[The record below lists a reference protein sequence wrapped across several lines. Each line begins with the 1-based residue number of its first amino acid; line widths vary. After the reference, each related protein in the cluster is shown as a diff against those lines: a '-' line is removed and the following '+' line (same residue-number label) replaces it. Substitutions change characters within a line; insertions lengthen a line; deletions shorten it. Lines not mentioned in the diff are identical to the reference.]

1 MGSSSIYAHIDFIS
15 VAALTLSLEFLICV
29 CGSSASG
36 LKPCDFPAIFNFGD
50 SNSDTGGLSAAFSPP
65 PPPYGQTF
73 FKRSSGRFSDGRLII
88 DFIAEGLGI
97 PYLHAYLDAVAPNFS
112 TGANFATASSTI
124 VPLRHVL
131 PLGDFSPFSLNVQ
144 HSQFI
149 RLKNDSSI
157 IGQVGGLFKDL
168 LPKEEYYSRAL
179 YTIDIGQND
188 IGAGLYESKSI
199 QEIRASIPIIV
210 SNFSANV
217 KSLYEEGG
225 RSFWIHNTGPI
236 GCLPYTFV
244 PFPVASSQ
252 IDSAGCAIPYND
264 LSQYFNK
271 KLKESVVQLRKDLPL
286 AAITYV
292 DMYSIKYTL
301 ISRASKFGFKK
312 PLVVCCGYGGQY
324 NFNTQI
330 KCGGTGEINDTKV
343 FVGSCRNPSK
353 KINWDGTHYT

>member
-1 MGSSSIYAHIDFIS
+1 MINNSLMGSSSIFAHIAFIS
-15 VAALTLSLEFLICV
+15 VVTLEFVICV

-50 SNSDTGGLSAAFSPP
+50 SNSDTGGLSAAFTPP
-65 PPPYGQTF
+65 PPPYGDTF
-73 FKRSSGRFSDGRLII
+73 FKRPSGRFSDGRLTI

-112 TGANFATASSTI
+112 TGANFATAASTI
-124 VPLRHVL
+124 VPLPDVL
-131 PLGDFSPFSLNVQ
+131 PLGGYSPFSLNVQ
-144 HSQFI
+144 YSQFI
-149 RLKNDSSI
+149 RLKNHSI
-157 IGQVGGLFKDL
+157 IINQLGGFFKGL
-168 LPKEEYYSRAL
+168 LPKEEFYSRAL

-188 IGAGLYESKSI
+188 IGAGLSESKSM
-199 QEIRASIPIIV
+199 QEIRDSIPMII

-225 RSFWIHNTGPI
+225 RSLWIHNTGPI

-264 LSQYFNK
+264 VSQYFNQ
-271 KLKESVVQLRKDLPL
+271 KLKEAVVQLRKDLPL

-292 DMYSIKYTL
+292 DLYS
-301 ISRASKFGFKK
+301 
-312 PLVVCCGYGGQY
+312 
-324 NFNTQI
+324 I

-343 FVGSCRNPSK
+343 FVGSCQDPSK
-353 KINWDGTHYT
+353 RINWDGVHYTEAANKWIYDQLVNGKFSDPPISLNMACHR

>member
-1 MGSSSIYAHIDFIS
+1 MPCATTHF
-15 VAALTLSLEFLICV
+15 TT
-29 CGSSASG
+29 SSALDIEMEGHSY
-36 LKPCDFPAIFNFGD
+36 
-50 SNSDTGGLSAAFSPP
+50 LS
-65 PPPYGQTF
+65 
-73 FKRSSGRFSDGRLII
+73 K
-88 DFIAEGLGI
+88 AEGLAI

-124 VPLRHVL
+124 VPSRDVL
-131 PLGDFSPFSLNVQ
+131 PLGGYSPFSLNVQ
-144 HSQFI
+144 YSQFI

-157 IGQVGGLFKDL
+157 IDQL
-168 LPKEEYYSRAL
+168 
-179 YTIDIGQND
+179 
-188 IGAGLYESKSI
+188 GAVISESKSI

-264 LSQYFNK
+264 LSQYFNQ

-301 ISRASKFGFKK
+301 ISQASKFG
-312 PLVVCCGYGGQY
+312 
-324 NFNTQI
+324 
-330 KCGGTGEINDTKV
+330 
-343 FVGSCRNPSK
+343 
-353 KINWDGTHYT
+353 KIILNIASI